1 MACGCTYFDCYNLAG
16 RNKLG
21 FVHKRESALAYHLKD
36 LVDLVDALILVFL
49 SVNSVVEIQ
58 EVILGEIQQRVRF
71 GLHLHFL

>member
-1 MACGCTYFDCYNLAG
+1 MECGWTYFDCYDLAS

-36 LVDLVDALILVFL
+36 LINLVHALVLVFL

-58 EVILGEIQQRVRF
+58 EVVLGEI
-71 GLHLHFL
+71 